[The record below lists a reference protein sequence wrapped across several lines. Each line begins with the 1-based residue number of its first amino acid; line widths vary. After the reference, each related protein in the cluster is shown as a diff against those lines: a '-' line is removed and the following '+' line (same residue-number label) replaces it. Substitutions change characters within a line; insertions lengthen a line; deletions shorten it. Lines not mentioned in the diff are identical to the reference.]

1 MVVLDT
7 DHITLLE
14 QARGEDF
21 RRLTDRLGDLPA
33 SDRVTT
39 IISYEE
45 QTCGWLAYIS
55 RARTLSQQIDA
66 YRKLNHHLDTY
77 RGIEVLEFDE
87 KAATE
92 FQRLR
97 NLGVRVG
104 TMDLKIASIVLALGA
119 KLLSRNLSDF
129 RRIPNLDIEDWTS

>member
-14 QARGEDF
+14 QARGDAF
-21 RRLTDRLGDLPA
+21 HRLSKRLSALSP

-45 QTCGWLAYIS
+45 QTRGWLVYVS
-55 RARTLSQQIDA
+55 RARTLNQQIDA

-77 RGIEVLEFDE
+77 REIEVLEFSE

-104 TMDLKIASIVLALGA
+104 TMDLKIAAIVLATGA
-119 KLLSRNLSDF
+119 KLLSRNLIDF
-129 RRIPNLDIEDWTS
+129 RQIPDLTVEDWTR

>member
-7 DHITLLE
+7 DHMSVVEWSHTPEYQRLFQRLE
-14 QARGEDF
+14 SSSEEA
-21 RRLTDRLGDLPA
+21 
-33 SDRVTT
+33 VTT

-45 QTCGWLAYIS
+45 QTRGWLAFVA
-55 RARTLSQQIDA
+55 RARTVNQQIEA

-77 RGIEVLEFDE
+77 REIEVLEFSA

-97 NLGVRVG
+97 NLSVRVG
-104 TMDLKIASIVLALGA
+104 TMDLKIASIVLATRA
-119 KLLSRNLSDF
+119 KLLSRNLKDF
-129 RRIPNLDIEDWTS
+129 RQIPELDVEDWTV